1 MPMKPTGPAERVFHT
16 GRNQVA
22 ITGMIIGAVF
32 LAFGFALLVLTWRD
46 EKEYLGPLALVL
58 AVFILGGGWMLG
70 GYLLVFL
77 RQKLAIHS
85 DGVLITN
92 WSGRQ
97 VFVRWPDLEGS
108 VMAGRAGRWV
118 DGGTYSTSTL
128 TLYLLV
134 KASSGET
141 MRLEV
146 ARIGS
151 QATATEI
158 TSALAERAGLTY
170 VGEQR
175 PGLNAGEV
183 AWRRQSMVS
192 TESAQEQPAVT
203 HPAVA
208 YGETAAI
215 HDAAPETQDTASAV
229 VPAKPHG
236 PPERIFHT
244 GRTTAIEFYIYF
256 PLLSALLGAAFLF
269 PAWAG
274 EGTAEQI
281 PSLKHLAEL
290 STMTACGW
298 SLVVAGICIS
308 MIHMINYARSALV
321 VYLDGLV
328 FRNWLGRRR
337 FIPWSDLEGVTVTY
351 KVAFRVSGAPDTPYV
366 TLYLML
372 RLAGGGTRRLK
383 VSLARQWEPMYAD
396 LTSTLAQRA
405 NLEYSGRNE
414 GQEVWRR
421 RPDSGRS

>member
-1 MPMKPTGPAERVFHT
+1 MKPTGPPERVFRT

-58 AVFILGGGWMLG
+58 AVFILGGGWALG

-77 RQKLAIHS
+77 REALALYPEGLLVTS
-85 DGVLITN
+85 
-92 WSGRQ
+92 WSGRRT
-97 VFVRWPDLEGS
+97 FIPWSDLDGI
-108 VMAGRAGRWV
+108 VMAGHAGFWV
-118 DGGTYSTSTL
+118 TPGTYAASTL

-134 KASSGET
+134 KAPSGET
-141 MRLEV
+141 TRLQV

-151 QATATEI
+151 QATRDEI

-170 VGEQR
+170 VGEQQ

-192 TESAQEQPAVT
+192 TEPAREPSGAVEPGVAHDETPAIRETPAETPETALAGTSAQ
-203 HPAVA
+203 
-208 YGETAAI
+208 
-215 HDAAPETQDTASAV
+215 
-229 VPAKPHG
+229 PHG
-236 PPERIFHT
+236 PPERVFHT
-244 GRTTAIEFYIYF
+244 GRTTAIQFYIDF
-256 PLLSALLGAAFLF
+256 PLLTALLGAAFLF

-281 PSLKHLAEL
+281 PSLKHLIEL
-290 STMTACGW
+290 SMMTAFGW
-298 SLVVAGICIS
+298 PMVVGGICIS

-366 TLYLML
+366 RLFLML
-372 RLAGGGTRRLK
+372 RRAAGGSQLLK
-383 VSLARQWEPMYAD
+383 VSLARRWDPMYAD

-421 RPDSGRS
+421 RPDSTAS